1 MENKKAIGL
10 LFTAN
15 IISGIAQGLSLLAI
29 PWYFAATLN
38 QTSIFAMSMVGV
50 TIVSMFWQVYAGAL
64 IDRYSRKWLFVIGS
78 LIMGAFLMGV
88 GIWGTYSSFLPA
100 ALVIVVYGS
109 NQLFFNV
116 HYPAL
121 YAFAQEIT
129 PPEHYGKINSWI
141 EIQGQFTR
149 IVAGALGAIL
159 LAGTDEGSNIMGIPL
174 HLSIP
179 IAPWELWDILLLDAG
194 TYFLAAIIISQI
206 KYKPIAERK
215 YVPEPLIARIKQ
227 GASFLKQNPLVFN
240 FGFFSHILFAVV
252 LVQITI
258 LLPVYVNEFLNKG
271 ADVFASGQAWYSIGA
286 LSSGL
291 FLRHIFRNRL
301 TVAATMINMIIASG
315 VMLYL
320 AFGQH
325 IGLFF
330 AATLFIGITNAG
342 TRITR
347 VTFLF
352 NQIPNHL
359 IGRCNSAFSI
369 LNTGFRGLLIGLFSL
384 TYFSEAPTAS
394 MGYLVGALAILI
406 SVFAIYRTRKQL
418 FPLSDRL

>member
-15 IISGIAQGLSLLAI
+15 IISGIAQGLTLLAI

-38 QTSIFAMSMVGV
+38 QTSVFALSMVGV
-50 TIVSMFWQVYAGAL
+50 TVISMFWQVYAGAL
-64 IDRYSRKWLFVIGS
+64 IDRYSRKWLFVLGS
-78 LIMGAFLMGV
+78 MIMGAFLGV
-88 GIWGTYSSFLPA
+88 VGFWGGAQGFLPA

-129 PPEHYGKINSWI
+129 VPEQYGKINSWI

-149 IVAGALGAIL
+149 IVAGVLGAIL
-159 LAGTDEGSNIMGIPL
+159 LAGSAETSGFMGLNWQLPMEV
-174 HLSIP
+174 
-179 IAPWELWDILLLDAG
+179 APWELWDILLLDAG
-194 TYFLAAIIISQI
+194 TYFFAALIISQI
-206 KYKPIAERK
+206 KYTPVTQRN
-215 YVPEPLIARIKQ
+215 YVHEPLLKRIGQ
-227 GASFLKQNPLVFN
+227 GISFLKANPLVFN

-258 LLPVYVNEFLNKG
+258 LLPVYVNEFLEKG
-271 ADVFASGQAWYSIGA
+271 ADVFASGQAWYSVGA
-286 LSSGL
+286 LSSGV
-291 FLRHIFRNRL
+291 FLRRVFKGRL
-301 TVAATMINMIIASG
+301 TVSATLINMLIAGG
-315 VMLYL
+315 VMVYL
-320 AFGQH
+320 AFGKSL
-325 IGLFF
+325 GLFF
-330 AATLFIGITNAG
+330 VGTLLIGITNAG

-369 LNTGFRGLLIGLFSL
+369 LNTGFRGLLIALFSFPF
-384 TYFSEAPTAS
+384 FSESATSS
-394 MGYLVGALAILI
+394 MGYLVGAGSVAIGI
-406 SVFAIYRTRKQL
+406 FAIYRKRKQL
-418 FPLSDRL
+418 FAISDRL